1 MWACANVR
9 WEEVRDALAGA
20 QLMPWLPLGVGFY
33 LLGHVVR
40 GVRCRCIVAE
50 EAQLSIVEASN
61 IVVVGYAVNNMLPA
75 RAGEVVRIGVLAR
88 RTGIPVSQSLAVT
101 FLERVLDGLVILFA
115 LAVAVVALGREGLV
129 ASSAYA
135 ISALFGAALVFV
147 AIATWRP
154 PWIIR
159 LFSRVGG
166 RWGEAWHDRAVR
178 FAVSLTRGMARLRRP
193 GDALVIVALSLL
205 VWLLEAGLFAML
217 LPAFGLPLDL
227 RWGLLAMAVTNLG
240 ILMPSTPG
248 FIGTFELFCKG
259 ALVALGVAGSTAL
272 GYALVVHLAFF
283 LPITIWGA
291 VVLALYGVEIGST
304 RALAR
309 KATSARSMGPRDL
322 EACGQA
328 SRRRPPAPAAR
339 DPEPGRLL
347 AAILEA
353 LLPIEEIDD
362 TAPSVSSA
370 HDVPIDSPVA
380 DCHPLA
386 VEVGRFVNGQIRI
399 LPNRLRVMYEAGMIF
414 FRVTVR
420 LRYGAS
426 FCSLPIARRRAV
438 IQWWAYGP
446 FGLGR
451 SLMRPIR
458 ATGLLKFYELPEVEE
473 SLGVNEETALRHAP

>member
-1 MWACANVR
+1 MVLWACANVR
-9 WEEVRDALAGA
+9 WEEVRSALGGA
-20 QLMPWLPLGVGFY
+20 RLMPWLPLGVGFY

-40 GVRCRCIVAE
+40 GVRCRFIVAE

-88 RTGIPVSQSLAVT
+88 RTGIPLSQSLAVT
-101 FLERVLDGLVILFA
+101 FLERVLDGLAILFA
-115 LAVAVVALGREGLV
+115 LAVAVVTLGREGLV
-129 ASSAYA
+129 GSSAYA
-135 ISALFGAALVFV
+135 ISVLFGAALVFV

-154 PWIIR
+154 PWVIR
-159 LFSRVGG
+159 VFSRVGG
-166 RWGEAWHDRAVR
+166 RWGERWHDRSVR

-193 GDALVIVALSLL
+193 GDALVIVALSVL
-205 VWLLEAGLFAML
+205 VWLLEAGLFVML

-259 ALVALGVAGSTAL
+259 SLVALGVAGSTAL

-283 LPITIWGA
+283 LPITVWGA
-291 VVLALYGVEIGST
+291 LVLAHYGVEIGST

-309 KATSARSMGPRDL
+309 KATSARRLVPRDL
-322 EACGQA
+322 E
-328 SRRRPPAPAAR
+328 SRDRPDLRPSPPLPGR

-347 AAILEA
+347 ATILEA
-353 LLPIEEIDD
+353 MLPIEDFGD
-362 TAPSVSSA
+362 TARTAS
-370 HDVPIDSPVA
+370 DVPGNSPVA

-399 LPNRLRVMYEAGMIF
+399 LPNRLRVMYEAGMLF
-414 FRVTVR
+414 FRITVR

-438 IQWWAYGP
+438 IEWWAYGP
-446 FGLGR
+446 FELGR

-473 SLGVNEETALRHAP
+473 ALGVNEETALRHAP